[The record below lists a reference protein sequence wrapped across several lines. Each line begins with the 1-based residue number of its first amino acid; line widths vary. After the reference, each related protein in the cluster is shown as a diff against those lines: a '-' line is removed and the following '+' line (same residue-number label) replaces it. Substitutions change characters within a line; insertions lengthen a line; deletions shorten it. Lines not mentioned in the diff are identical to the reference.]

1 MITHDTGIYSQKFPF
16 FQGHKVT
23 LSFEATKDTTFE
35 SSHVVEVAPG
45 VRLLRLALVFGANA
59 SGKSNL
65 LAAFDYLRNFWFH
78 QPADLY
84 APTESIPFL
93 LDKVTPQEP
102 TEFGLKFYT
111 AGKKYWYVLV
121 LDTHRVI
128 SEKLYFYKSAQPTLL
143 FSRSFENGQ
152 SVIRFNPSV
161 IKIDATVS
169 REIALRCLPNMSFFA
184 AKKMINYSLPHIN
197 DASDWMRK
205 RTHQIIDPGNTMF
218 DSAGKMALNNDALKK
233 YLVDFMHRADFN
245 ITDISAE
252 KYACDVRTYFEHTVK
267 NSRGTEKYIL
277 SNELQSLGTQ
287 RTFGIETA
295 IYSAILNN
303 EFLPIDEIESSLHPD
318 LTEFILEQFFK
329 SESRSQLL
337 VTTHYDPLLG
347 SVDDLIRKDSV
358 WFTEK
363 GEDGCSDLYSLVEF
377 KGLRKI
383 KSFQK
388 SYRNGAFGAVPNI

>member
-1 MITHDTGIYSQKFPF
+1 M
-16 FQGHKVT
+16 
-23 LSFEATKDTTFE
+23 
-35 SSHVVEVAPG
+35 
-45 VRLLRLALVFGANA
+45 
-59 SGKSNL
+59 
-65 LAAFDYLRNFWFH
+65 
-78 QPADLY
+78 
-84 APTESIPFL
+84 
-93 LDKVTPQEP
+93 
-102 TEFGLKFYT
+102 
-111 AGKKYWYVLV
+111 LV

>member
-1 MITHDTGIYSQKFPF
+1 M
-16 FQGHKVT
+16 
-23 LSFEATKDTTFE
+23 SFEATKDTTFE

>member
-1 MITHDTGIYSQKFPF
+1 MIQEFTVKNFRSFKD
-16 FQGHKVT
+16 KVT

-111 AGKKYWYVLV
+111 AGKKYWYVRV

-205 RTHQIIDPGNTMF
+205 RTNQIIDPGNTMF

>member
-1 MITHDTGIYSQKFPF
+1 MIQEFTVKNFRSFKD
-16 FQGHKVT
+16 KVT

-102 TEFGLKFYT
+102 TEFGMKFYT

-287 RTFGIETA
+287 RTFGIETT

>member
-1 MITHDTGIYSQKFPF
+1 MIQEFTVKNFRSFKD
-16 FQGHKVT
+16 KVT

-143 FSRSFENGQ
+143 FFRSFENGQ

>member
-1 MITHDTGIYSQKFPF
+1 MIQEFTVKNFRSFKD
-16 FQGHKVT
+16 KVT

-197 DASDWMRK
+197 DASDWMRQ

>member
-1 MITHDTGIYSQKFPF
+1 MIQEFTVKNFRSFKD
-16 FQGHKVT
+16 KVT
-23 LSFEATKDTTFE
+23 LSFEATRDTTFE

-252 KYACDVRTYFEHTVK
+252 KYACDVRTYFVHTVK

-318 LTEFILEQFFK
+318 LAEFILEQFFK

-363 GEDGCSDLYSLVEF
+363 GEDGCSYLYSLVEF

>member
-1 MITHDTGIYSQKFPF
+1 MIQEFTVKNFRSFKD
-16 FQGHKVT
+16 KVT

-102 TEFGLKFYT
+102 TEFGMKFYT

>member
-1 MITHDTGIYSQKFPF
+1 MIQEFTVKNFRSFKD
-16 FQGHKVT
+16 KVT

-111 AGKKYWYVLV
+111 AGKKYWYVLI
-121 LDTHRVI
+121 LDTHHVI

-152 SVIRFNPSV
+152 SVIRFNPSIV
-161 IKIDATVS
+161 RVDATVS
-169 REIALRCLPNMSFFA
+169 REIAVRCLPNMSFFA

-337 VTTHYDPLLG
+337 VTTHNDPLLG

>member
-1 MITHDTGIYSQKFPF
+1 MIQEFTVKNFRSFKD
-16 FQGHKVT
+16 KVT
-23 LSFEATKDTTFE
+23 LSFEATRDTTFE

-45 VRLLRLALVFGANA
+45 VRLLRLALIFGANA

-65 LAAFDYLRNFWFH
+65 LAAFDYLRIFWFH

-111 AGKKYWYVLV
+111 AGKKYWYVLI
-121 LDTHRVI
+121 LDTHHVI

-152 SVIRFNPSV
+152 SVIRFNPSIV
-161 IKIDATVS
+161 RVDATVS
-169 REIALRCLPNMSFFA
+169 REIAVRCLPNMSFFA

-197 DASDWMRK
+197 DASDWMRQ
-205 RTHQIIDPGNTMF
+205 RTHQVIDPGTTMS
-218 DSAGKMALNNDALKK
+218 DYAGKMVLNNDALKK
-233 YLVDFMHRADFN
+233 YLVDFVHRADFN
-245 ITDISAE
+245 ITDIGAE
-252 KYACDVRTYFEHTVK
+252 KYADHVRTYFEHTVK

-277 SNELQSLGTQ
+277 SNDLQSLGTR

-329 SESRSQLL
+329 SDSRSQLL
-337 VTTHYDPLLG
+337 VTTHYDPLLDT
-347 SVDDLIRKDSV
+347 VDDLIRKDSV

>member
-1 MITHDTGIYSQKFPF
+1 MIQEFTVKNFRSFKD
-16 FQGHKVT
+16 KVT

-252 KYACDVRTYFEHTVK
+252 KYAWDVRTYFEHTVK
-267 NSRGTEKYIL
+267 NSRGTEEYIL

>member
-1 MITHDTGIYSQKFPF
+1 MIQEFTVKNFRSFKD
-16 FQGHKVT
+16 KVT

-363 GEDGCSDLYSLVEF
+363 GEDGCSYLYSLVEF

>member
-1 MITHDTGIYSQKFPF
+1 MIQEFTVKNFRSFKD
-16 FQGHKVT
+16 KVT

-277 SNELQSLGTQ
+277 SNDLQSLGTR

-329 SESRSQLL
+329 SDSRSQLL
-337 VTTHYDPLLG
+337 VTTHYDPLLDT
-347 SVDDLIRKDSV
+347 VDDLIRKDSV

>member
-1 MITHDTGIYSQKFPF
+1 MIQEFTVKNFRSFKD
-16 FQGHKVT
+16 KVT

-218 DSAGKMALNNDALKK
+218 DSAGKMPLNNDALKK

>member
-1 MITHDTGIYSQKFPF
+1 MIQEFTVKNFRSFKD
-16 FQGHKVT
+16 KVT

-218 DSAGKMALNNDALKK
+218 DSAGKMALNNDALK

-363 GEDGCSDLYSLVEF
+363 GEDGCSYLYSLVEF

>member
-1 MITHDTGIYSQKFPF
+1 MIQEFTVKNFRSFKD
-16 FQGHKVT
+16 KVT

-45 VRLLRLALVFGANA
+45 VRLLRLALIFGANA

-277 SNELQSLGTQ
+277 SNDLQSLGTR

-329 SESRSQLL
+329 SDSRSQLL
-337 VTTHYDPLLG
+337 VTTHYDPLLDT
-347 SVDDLIRKDSV
+347 VDDLIRKDSV

>member
-1 MITHDTGIYSQKFPF
+1 MIQEFTVKNFRSFKD
-16 FQGHKVT
+16 KVT

-143 FSRSFENGQ
+143 FFRSFENGQ

-295 IYSAILNN
+295 IYSAILSN

>member
-1 MITHDTGIYSQKFPF
+1 MIQEFTVKNFRSFKD
-16 FQGHKVT
+16 KVT
-23 LSFEATKDTTFE
+23 LSFEATRDTTFE

-45 VRLLRLALVFGANA
+45 VRLLRLALIFGANA

-169 REIALRCLPNMSFFA
+169 REIALRCLPDMSFFA

>member
-1 MITHDTGIYSQKFPF
+1 M
-16 FQGHKVT
+16 
-23 LSFEATKDTTFE
+23 SFEATKDTTFE

-245 ITDISAE
+245 ITDINAE

-295 IYSAILNN
+295 IYSAILSN

>member
-1 MITHDTGIYSQKFPF
+1 MIQEFTVKNFRSFKD
-16 FQGHKVT
+16 KVT

-152 SVIRFNPSV
+152 SVIRFNPSIV
-161 IKIDATVS
+161 RVDATVS
-169 REIALRCLPNMSFFA
+169 REIAVRCLPNMSFFA

>member
-1 MITHDTGIYSQKFPF
+1 MMQEFTVKNFRSFKD
-16 FQGHKVT
+16 KVT

>member
-1 MITHDTGIYSQKFPF
+1 MIQEFTVKNFRSFKD
-16 FQGHKVT
+16 KVT

-169 REIALRCLPNMSFFA
+169 REIALRCVPNMSFFA

>member
-1 MITHDTGIYSQKFPF
+1 MIQEFTVKNFRSFKD
-16 FQGHKVT
+16 KVT

-35 SSHVVEVAPG
+35 SYHVVEVAPG

>member
-1 MITHDTGIYSQKFPF
+1 MIQEFTVKNFRSFKD
-16 FQGHKVT
+16 KVT
-23 LSFEATKDTTFE
+23 LGFEATKDTTFE
-35 SSHVVEVAPG
+35 SSHVVEVAPA

>member
-1 MITHDTGIYSQKFPF
+1 MIQEFTVKNFRSFKD
-16 FQGHKVT
+16 KVT

-128 SEKLYFYKSAQPTLL
+128 SEKLYFHKSAQPTLL

-337 VTTHYDPLLG
+337 VTTHNDPLLG

>member
-1 MITHDTGIYSQKFPF
+1 MIQEFTVKNFRSFKD
-16 FQGHKVT
+16 KVT

>member
-1 MITHDTGIYSQKFPF
+1 MIQEFTVKNFRSFKD
-16 FQGHKVT
+16 KVT

-377 KGLRKI
+377 KVLRKI

>member
-1 MITHDTGIYSQKFPF
+1 MIQEFTVKNFRSFKD
-16 FQGHKVT
+16 KVT
-23 LSFEATKDTTFE
+23 LSFEATRDTTFE

-45 VRLLRLALVFGANA
+45 VRLLRLALIFGANA

>member
-1 MITHDTGIYSQKFPF
+1 MIQEFTVKNFRSFKDE
-16 FQGHKVT
+16 VT

>member
-1 MITHDTGIYSQKFPF
+1 MIQEFTVKNFRSFKD
-16 FQGHKVT
+16 KVT

-233 YLVDFMHRADFN
+233 YMVDFMHRADFN

>member
-1 MITHDTGIYSQKFPF
+1 MIQEFTVKNFRSFKD
-16 FQGHKVT
+16 KVT

-318 LTEFILEQFFK
+318 LAEFILEQFFK

>member
-1 MITHDTGIYSQKFPF
+1 MIQEFTVKNFRSFKD
-16 FQGHKVT
+16 KVT

-35 SSHVVEVAPG
+35 SSRVVEVAPG

>member
-1 MITHDTGIYSQKFPF
+1 MIQEFTVKNFRSFKD
-16 FQGHKVT
+16 KVT

-295 IYSAILNN
+295 IYSAILSN

>member
-1 MITHDTGIYSQKFPF
+1 MIQEFTVKNFRSFKD
-16 FQGHKVT
+16 KVT

-303 EFLPIDEIESSLHPD
+303 EFLPSDEIESSLHPD

>member
-1 MITHDTGIYSQKFPF
+1 MIQEFTVKNFRSFKD
-16 FQGHKVT
+16 KVT

-93 LDKVTPQEP
+93 LDKVTPLEP

>member
-1 MITHDTGIYSQKFPF
+1 MIQEFTVKNFRSFKD
-16 FQGHKVT
+16 KVT

-45 VRLLRLALVFGANA
+45 VRLLRLALIFGANA

>member
-1 MITHDTGIYSQKFPF
+1 MIQEFTVKNFRSFKD
-16 FQGHKVT
+16 KVT

-45 VRLLRLALVFGANA
+45 MRLLRLALVFGANA